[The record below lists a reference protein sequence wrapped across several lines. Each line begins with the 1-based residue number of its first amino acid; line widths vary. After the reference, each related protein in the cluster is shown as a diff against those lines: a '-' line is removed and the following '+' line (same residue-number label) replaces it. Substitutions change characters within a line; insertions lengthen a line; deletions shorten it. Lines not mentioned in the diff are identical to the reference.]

1 MHYKYCPEC
10 GMKLIGKI
18 AGDDGEVPYCQRCES
33 YWFDTFPSCS
43 IVMVVNEF
51 HEVVLLSQKYLSDK
65 YKTFVSGYITPGE
78 SAEES
83 AFREVQ
89 EEIGVTL
96 ERLEPAGTFW
106 FDLKGIL
113 MHGFI
118 GYAKKCEFTLSS
130 EVDKAEWVPVPKIW
144 NQIFPESPGN
154 TMYPLIRKYLGQ
166 FEK

>member
-83 AFREVQ
+83 AFREVH

-130 EVDKAEWVPVPKIW
+130 EVDKAEWVPIPKIW